1 MWDTYGRGRR
11 PTVSSL
17 MCGESQSLPKAADPP
32 WPPVSE
38 NGLSEHPF
46 IIKIVV
52 VSSLIYVQL
61 FTTPMDCSLPG
72 ISAHGI
78 LQARTLEWVTISF
91 SR

>member
-11 PTVSSL
+11 PTISSL

-52 VSSLIYVQL
+52 V
-61 FTTPMDCSLPG
+61 
-72 ISAHGI
+72 
-78 LQARTLEWVTISF
+78 
-91 SR
+91 